1 MKQKNAIIGTKV
13 KVKKGE
19 YKGLTGTIVDFG
31 STSESLLVQF
41 NEHTDLLTHTGKH
54 TCKSTCSYPNSYFM
68 SASELKRIKE

>member
-31 STSESLLVQF
+31 STSKSLLVQF
-41 NEHTDLLTHTGKH
+41 NVHTDLWTHTGMY
-54 TCKSTCSYPNSYFM
+54 TCKSKCSYPNSYYF
-68 SASELKRIKE
+68 SASKLKRIKE

>member
-41 NEHTDLLTHTGKH
+41 NEHTDLFTHTGKH
-54 TCKSTCSYPNSYFM
+54 KGSYPNSYFM